1 MNEKMRTSP
10 LLIIAVLAGLIF
22 QSEAWAGVQFAAQ
35 GALDINSSNYGF
47 ASSPNLLLGAQLTM
61 DISYPY
67 QVGIAYENNSLS
79 YNNGAGSGTLK
90 FYGLVGRIRT
100 ISAFYFDGQIG
111 LDNRDS
117 VGSSFSWGVG
127 SGYSV
132 PLSSSIEIAPR
143 LGYRFL
149 PDSGYE
155 RSMID
160 VGAQMI
166 FKFN

>member
-1 MNEKMRTSP
+1 MRHSR
-10 LLIIAVLAGLIF
+10 LLIIAVLLGF
-22 QSEAWAGVQFAAQ
+22 TCQSEGWAGVQFAAQ

-47 ASSPNLLLGAQLTM
+47 ASSPSLLLGAQLTM

-67 QVGIAYENNSLS
+67 QVGIAYESNNLS
-79 YNNGAGSGTLK
+79 YSDGSSGSLK

-100 ISAFYFDGQIG
+100 VSAFYFDGQIG
-111 LDNRDS
+111 LDNRDTA
-117 VGSSFSWGVG
+117 GTSFSWGVG
-127 SGYSV
+127 TGYTI

-143 LGYRFL
+143 LGYRFV

-160 VGAQMI
+160 LGAQMT

>member
-1 MNEKMRTSP
+1 MDEKMRSSP
-10 LLIIAVLAGLIF
+10 LLIVAVLVGLIF
-22 QSEAWAGVQFAAQ
+22 QSEAWAGVQFAVQ

-47 ASSPNLLLGAQLTM
+47 VSSPSLLLGAQLTM

-67 QVGIAYENNSLS
+67 QVGIAYESNNLS
-79 YNNGAGSGTLK
+79 YSDGGSAGSLK

-100 ISAFYFDGQIG
+100 VSAFYFDGQIG

-143 LGYRFL
+143 LGYRFV